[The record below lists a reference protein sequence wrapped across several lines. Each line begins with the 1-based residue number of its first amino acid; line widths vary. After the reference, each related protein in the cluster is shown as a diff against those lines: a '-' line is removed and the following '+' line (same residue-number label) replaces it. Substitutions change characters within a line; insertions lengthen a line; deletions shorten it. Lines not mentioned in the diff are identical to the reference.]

1 MIIAS
6 LLAGSMYEAGSET
19 SALFLQ
25 ALVILLATHPE
36 VQKKAQ
42 VELDSVVGQGRLPVY
57 EDGEKL
63 PYVRAIVQETHRL
76 KTLVPMSLPHR
87 AIRDVHVCASL
98 KLCTLLSDWRL
109 TV

>member
-1 MIIAS
+1 MRK
-6 LLAGSMYEAGSET
+6 LQT
-19 SALFLQ
+19 VSALGSF
-25 ALVILLATHPE
+25 VLAMVLYPE

-57 EDGEKL
+57 EDSEKL
-63 PYVRAIVQETHRL
+63 PYVRAIVQEAHRL
-76 KTLVPMSLPHR
+76 KTLVPMSLPYR